1 MELYKQHL
9 LIKLIR
15 MPIQHRIK
23 RYYLKEIEL
32 WHAKMSKQLQEH
44 YNNLL
49 QEIYNKYKLEPS
61 AETQEEQQQPSAET
75 QEEQQQPSA
84 ETQEEQ
90 QQPSAETQEEQQPSA
105 ETQEEQQPSAET
117 QEEQQQPSAETQEE
131 QQPSAETQEEQQQ
144 PSAETQEEQQPSA
157 ETQEEQQQPSAE
169 TQEEQQQPSA
179 ETQEEQQPPQQP
191 SAVNINKKAC
201 LIGINYTNTS
211 NELYGCVNDVMNL
224 KTMLETKYK
233 YNPENIRTIINEQA
247 TRNTI
252 LREFALLLK
261 NATSGDILFFSYS
274 GHGTYTID
282 RSGEEID
289 GKDELLVSVDN
300 YAIFDDELK
309 QIIDIYLKPNVKLF
323 TLFDNCH
330 SGTILDLPYQYFK
343 TTTQSPIEPIIHPK
357 CRETQGE
364 VICLSGCRD
373 DQVSMDA
380 YINNAYA
387 GAMTRTFIDVLTNVD
402 MNNSLLG
409 QGLSWNVFINEIRT
423 MLRLR
428 NFQQIPQLTCGN
440 KIDFTVKPVVF

>member
-1 MELYKQHL
+1 MDEEIRILNDNIKQQIDKMELYKQHL

-32 WHAKMSKQLQEH
+32 WHAKMSKQIQEH

-49 QEIYNKYKLEPS
+49 QEIYNKYKLE
-61 AETQEEQQQPSAET
+61 
-75 QEEQQQPSA
+75 
-84 ETQEEQ
+84 
-90 QQPSAETQEEQQPSA
+90 
-105 ETQEEQQPSAET
+105 
-117 QEEQQQPSAETQEE
+117 
-131 QQPSAETQEEQQQ
+131 
-144 PSAETQEEQQPSA
+144 
-157 ETQEEQQQPSAE
+157 
-169 TQEEQQQPSA
+169 PSA

-380 YINNAYA
+380 YINNTYA